1 MATNKRDPPPLARYM
16 LRVVLPFA
24 LVGVG
29 LAAALYV
36 GHLPTLRELYGEF
49 GLILPAAMAMV
60 LVILPIAF
68 YFTFL
73 IPQRRR
79 RLTPW
84 YKVFFYSSA
93 MQAAE
98 RAVDGDRPGDS
109 FLNRPLLPFRGRWIW
124 VTVAIAWVGLPWMI
138 VDRISRMREE
148 GFDFIVYICIV
159 LDVVLT
165 VAVLVHF
172 TRQIRERRRR
182 QVKAEAA
189 EPAAARRPSGEGIDW
204 TAPLQSEKA
213 QAAANKPDRS
223 AS

>member
-1 MATNKRDPPPLARYM
+1 MARYM

-29 LAAALYV
+29 LAAALYA
-36 GHLPTLRELYGEF
+36 GYLPTLRELYGGF
-49 GLILPAAMAMV
+49 GLIMPAAMAMV

-84 YKVFFYSSA
+84 YKVLFYSSA
-93 MQAAE
+93 MLAAE

-124 VTVAIAWVGLPWMI
+124 VTVAIAWVALPWMI
-138 VDRISRMREE
+138 VDRISRMRKE
-148 GFDFIVYICIV
+148 GFDFILLIAIV
-159 LDVVLT
+159 LDVAIGL
-165 VAVLVHF
+165 ALLMHF
-172 TRQIRERRRR
+172 TRQIRDKRRR
-182 QVKAEAA
+182 QSKAEVA
-189 EPAAARRPSGEGIDW
+189 ESAAARRPSGDGIDW
-204 TAPLQSEKA
+204 TAPIQSEKA